1 MNFNFLRNLS
11 NSSDSSESNP
21 GAGQMITL
29 AFNAETI
36 TIPASLAEGK
46 TVQQLFDANAE
57 ALGTEPGREAV
68 FVYEG
73 QRVSGSSTVQ
83 PGGIYR
89 GNVACES
96 KGA

>member
-1 MNFNFLRNLS
+1 MNFQFLRNLS
-11 NSSDSSESNP
+11 NSNSGDQPNP
-21 GAGQMITL
+21 GAGQVITL

-46 TVQQLFDANAE
+46 TVQQLFNDNAE
-57 ALGTEPGREAV
+57 ALGTEAGREAV

-73 QRVSGSSTVQ
+73 QRVSGSSPVQ